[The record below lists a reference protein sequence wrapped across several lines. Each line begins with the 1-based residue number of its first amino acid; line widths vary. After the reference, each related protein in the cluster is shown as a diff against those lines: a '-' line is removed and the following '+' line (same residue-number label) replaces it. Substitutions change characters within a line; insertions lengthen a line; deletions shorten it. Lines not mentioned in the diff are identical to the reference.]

1 MIKLRNIQ
9 LPLLSTLLIFSIKC
23 ATVQAPATIPSK
35 TDAVQQPL
43 TVNFL
48 HWNDLHSANIPY
60 KSRWGR
66 TKGLYIGG
74 YATLAGYI
82 DSMKALY
89 PNAITLNAGD
99 DFQGSPISALTK
111 GMSQILILNQVQPTV
126 FTIGNHE
133 FDYGMENLRNAV
145 HAARFDIVSCN
156 LYDSTKQSLFVKPY
170 KIIKSNGARIGV
182 IGMIFDGLKHSVL
195 PDNMKGLATLDPVK
209 SIMKYVEELQDKT
222 DLIVVLSH
230 NGFREDSVLATQL
243 REVDAIFGGHS
254 HTRLYPPVQVNDILI
269 FQAGARGQFLGHLS
283 ATVDPETK
291 SITDY
296 RYQLIETVAGNIKA
310 SSAVAHIVDSL
321 EAIIEGEMNEVIGE
335 LKTPC
340 VRNSKGE
347 SNIGNWIADAT
358 REHFQ
363 TDIAFHNSGGIRNGL
378 SGGPIQV
385 RDIWEISPF
394 DNTIMIMQISGDQLL
409 HLLNWRIKHPR
420 DLLQTSGIKR
430 IYNTQRKILTEATV
444 HGEPIVSDKVY
455 TIATNNYIIGHIDRF
470 LGLHIDDV
478 TVEDT
483 GIIGRDILIKA
494 VAKQKVINSAT
505 GGRLIFETDGTGK

>member
-1 MIKLRNIQ
+1 MKKSRL
-9 LPLLSTLLIFSIKC
+9 LPILSILFLSICFYRCIPPSPQK
-23 ATVQAPATIPSK
+23 TPAPAEILN
-35 TDAVQQPL
+35 QPVS
-43 TVNFL
+43 VNFL

-82 DSMKALY
+82 DSMRALY
-89 PNAITLNAGD
+89 PGAIVLNAGD
-99 DFQGSPISALTK
+99 DFQGTPISALTK

-133 FDYGMENLRNAV
+133 FDYGMENLRKAV
-145 HAARFDIVSCN
+145 HAARFNIVSCN

-195 PDNMKGLATLDPVK
+195 PDNMKGLATLEPVK
-209 SIMKYVEELQDKT
+209 SIMKYVEEIQDKT

-230 NGFREDSVLATQL
+230 NGFREDSVLATQI

-254 HTRLYPPVQVNDILI
+254 HTRLHQPVRVNDILI
-269 FQAGARGQFLGHLS
+269 CQAGANGQFLGHLS

-296 RYQLIETVAGNIKA
+296 KYQLIETVADNIKA
-310 SSAVAHIVDSL
+310 SSTVARIVDSL
-321 EAIIEGEMNEVIGE
+321 EAIIEGEMNKVIGE
-335 LKTPC
+335 LKTPW
-340 VRNSKGE
+340 VRNSRGE
-347 SNIGNWIADAT
+347 SNIGSWIADAT
-358 REHFQ
+358 REYFQ
-363 TDIAFHNSGGIRNGL
+363 TDIALHNSGGIRKGL
-378 SGGPIQV
+378 NAGPIKV

-394 DNTIMIMQISGDQLL
+394 DNTIMIMKISGDQLF

-444 HGEPIVSDKVY
+444 NGEPIVSDKVY

-470 LGLHIDDV
+470 LGLNIDDV
-478 TVEDT
+478 AVEDT

>member
-1 MIKLRNIQ
+1 MKKAR
-9 LPLLSTLLIFSIKC
+9 LLFTFSILFGSLC
-23 ATVQAPATIPSK
+23 CCQCIPPPPQETPETPETLIRPVS
-35 TDAVQQPL
+35 
-43 TVNFL
+43 VNFL
-48 HWNDLHSANIPY
+48 HWNDFHSANIPY
-60 KSRWGR
+60 KSRWGH

-82 DSMKALY
+82 DSMRALY
-89 PNAITLNAGD
+89 PSAIVLNAGD

-156 LYDSTKQSLFVKPY
+156 LYDSTKQSLFVQPY
-170 KIIKSNGARIGV
+170 KIIRSNGARIGV
-182 IGMIFDGLKHSVL
+182 IGMIFKDLKQSVL
-195 PDNMKGLATLDPVK
+195 PDNMKRLATLDPAE
-209 SIMKYVEELQDKT
+209 SIMNYVDVLRDNT

-254 HTRLYPPVQVNDILI
+254 HTRLHQPVQVNDILI
-269 FQAGARGQFLGHLS
+269 FQAGANGQFLGHLS
-283 ATVDPETK
+283 ATVDPDTK

-296 RYQLIETVAGNIKA
+296 QYQLIETVAGNIK
-310 SSAVAHIVDSL
+310 SSPAVARIVDSL
-321 EAIIEGEMNEVIGE
+321 EATIEGEMNKIIGE
-335 LKTPC
+335 LKTPW
-340 VRNSKGE
+340 VRNSRGE

-358 REHFQ
+358 REYFQ
-363 TDIAFHNSGGIRNGL
+363 TDIAFHNSGGIRKGL
-378 SGGPIQV
+378 SAGPVKV

-409 HLLNWRIKHPR
+409 HLLDWRIKNPR

-430 IYNTQRKILTEATV
+430 IYNSQRKILIEATV
-444 HGEPIVSDKVY
+444 NGEPIVSDKVY
-455 TIATNNYIIGHIDRF
+455 SIATNNYIIGHIDRF
-470 LGLHIDDV
+470 LGLNIDDI
-478 TVEDT
+478 TVKDT
-483 GIIGRDILIKA
+483 GIIGRDILVKA

-505 GGRLIFETDGTGK
+505 GGRLIFTTDKAGK